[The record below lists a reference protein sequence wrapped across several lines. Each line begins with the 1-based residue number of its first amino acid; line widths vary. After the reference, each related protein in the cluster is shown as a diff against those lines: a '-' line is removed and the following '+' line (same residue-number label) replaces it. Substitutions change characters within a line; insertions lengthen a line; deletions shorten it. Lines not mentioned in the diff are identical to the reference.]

1 MSRVVVQP
9 VPEPY
14 HIATRSLRRSFLA
27 GSDTQGSLRCIPRT
41 DPRAPGPS
49 PCHICCEDL
58 NEIDPK

>member
-14 HIATRSLRRSFLA
+14 HIATRSLRRLFLT

-49 PCHICCEDL
+49 PCRFFVRT
-58 NEIDPK
+58 